1 MFGQTLIKVNPNQL
15 KWVVKF
21 VQKRNLPPPVLTGKE
36 ESSFGER
43 EGGGGGQKS
52 IFIAIEKIMP
62 VITKINWT
70 SRRWNC
76 YSLNNIWNSDVC
88 IWFFSKVIYEIFHR
102 RSSIW
107 CLRKIF
113 QETNISYP
121 LLRTRN
127 DWNISFSENFCVH
140 TKCMIPHL

>member
-1 MFGQTLIKVNPNQL
+1 MGGEICPKKEFTTPQSLPERKKV
-15 KWVVKF
+15 
-21 VQKRNLPPPVLTGKE
+21 VLGNGR
-36 ESSFGER
+36 GE
-43 EGGGGGQKS
+43 GGQKS